1 MDLQE
6 IIYQLSASR
15 GPAGYED
22 PTAARSLL
30 PRQAEIR
37 QDAIGNLIAEFP
49 GDPAAPQLL
58 VTAPLD
64 EPGFVV
70 TGQEDGFLRIASLG
84 AVERKSL
91 PAAELL
97 VLTEP
102 PRYGVLAAMPPHV
115 LQASDMENC
124 PRVEQLSLDVG
135 LPAEQIEKQI
145 PPGTPLVFAGEPL
158 PMGQNRLSGPGVGRR
173 GAAAAA
179 ILAVRE
185 LAERC
190 PVRLCL
196 ALTVQHGLYIR
207 GAAPVAFSL
216 APDHILALDSG
227 ASGTGA
233 SLVFGPGVCRREAL
247 RLEALAQEAGI
258 ALRREVITGR
268 SFTDN
273 WVMQTV
279 GGGSAVSL
287 LRLPVRY
294 PGCPNEIIDLQ
305 DCQALAAM
313 VQAYAAALGKE
324 WQNA

>member
-6 IIYQLSASR
+6 IIYQLSTSR

-22 PTAARSLL
+22 SAAARALL
-30 PRQAEIR
+30 PRQAKIW
-37 QDAIGNLIAEFP
+37 QDALGNLIAEFP
-49 GDPAAPQLL
+49 GDPSAPQLL

-70 TGQEDGFLRIASLG
+70 TGQEDGFLRIAPLG
-84 AVERKSL
+84 GVERKSL
-91 PAAELL
+91 SAAEVLL
-97 VLTEP
+97 LTNP

-115 LQASDMENC
+115 LQPADMENC

-135 LPAEQIEKQI
+135 LSEQQAEALI
-145 PPGTPLVFAGEPL
+145 PPGTPLVFAGEVL
-158 PMGQNRLSGPGVGRR
+158 PMGQGWLSGPGVGQR
-173 GAAAAA
+173 GAAAVA
-179 ILAVRE
+179 ILAARE
-185 LAERC
+185 LEKCC

-196 ALTVQHGLYIR
+196 ALTVQHGLYSR

-216 APDHILALDSG
+216 APDYILALDSG

-233 SLVFGPGVCRREAL
+233 SLVFGPGVCRREAI

-273 WVMQTV
+273 WVTQTV

-294 PGCPNEIIDLQ
+294 PGCPNEMINLQ
-305 DCQALAAM
+305 DCSVLSAM
-313 VQAYAAALGKE
+313 VQVYATALGKE
-324 WQNA
+324 GQDA